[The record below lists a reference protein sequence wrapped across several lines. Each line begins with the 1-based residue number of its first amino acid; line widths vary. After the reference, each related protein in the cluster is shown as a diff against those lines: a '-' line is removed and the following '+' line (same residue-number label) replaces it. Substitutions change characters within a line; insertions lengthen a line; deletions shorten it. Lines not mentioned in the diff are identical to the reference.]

1 MFRSKK
7 LSLVCCMMIVAGLL
21 LSAAGYLLGGRVWG
35 VGLNRG
41 GVWVNSPNI
50 EKRQGCRYVKETK
63 ELEAFTGIDADTDFG
78 DLVIEASDHYGI
90 SYNVP
95 EDCEF
100 SVNVE
105 DGMLKVVKK
114 TRAVLGIQGNFVVI
128 GSGNLQRQWEE
139 EYITIYVP
147 AGAEFDTVRLADG
160 SGEVAAK
167 DITAQSLT
175 VEAGFGN
182 VELEQISGGEARILL
197 ESGKLTM
204 SGLTYDSLTI
214 EDQFGEAVL
223 ADIRSETSEITME
236 SGDFKAEASELG
248 ELVLVQKFGA
258 VRLCDV
264 SCGEAKITSESGE
277 IRLEGVT
284 AAAFDVKS
292 SFGDV
297 EGEAV
302 SAAGGTFELESGA
315 CILRSLDIPT
325 LSIDSDF
332 GDVKLTLASA
342 VAEYMFDLDTEFGD
356 VEIDHRDM
364 GSAYRSLETRE
375 KSVVVRC
382 DSGNIRIESGK

>member
-50 EKRQGCRYVKETK
+50 EKRKGCRYVKETK

-78 DLVIEASDHYGI
+78 DLVIEPSDHYGI

-95 EDCEF
+95 DDCEF

-105 DGMLKVVKK
+105 DGNLKVVKK

-175 VEAGFGN
+175 VEADFGN
-182 VELEQISGGEARILL
+182 VELSDLQA
-197 ESGKLTM
+197 
-204 SGLTYDSLTI
+204 
-214 EDQFGEAVL
+214 
-223 ADIRSETSEITME
+223 ETSEITME